1 MKILHTADWHLGR
14 SLGGF
19 SLLEEQRHSIQQILT
34 ELSGNTYDVLII
46 AGDIF
51 DRPVP
56 PVDALSLFDEVLQ
69 TVAEIENLHTII
81 IPGNHDQAERLKFGS
96 SFLKKSGI
104 HVISDLNEVFKPIT
118 LADSNG
124 FEVQFFACP
133 FIECSRARAVWDNP
147 EIKTQEDAYGFL
159 SKEIAKKHPNTNNV
173 IIAHAFVEGAATS
186 DSERVLT
193 IGGSESVSANQFS
206 SFSYTALGHLHRP
219 QKISKDHIRY
229 SGSIYPYSF
238 SEENHEKV
246 FLRVEI
252 DDEGLRVEEK
262 KLNLLRRL
270 RTVKGTLEEIIN
282 ASIDDENKEDFI
294 RIELQDKGL
303 VLDVFQK
310 VANIYPRTI
319 EITRPAFRKTSQME
333 SQIAD
338 RHKATMA
345 EHFDSF
351 FQHVRGEQM
360 PTEEHALLTEIIS
373 ELNGYEN

>member
-14 SLGGF
+14 ALGGF
-19 SLLEEQRHSIQQILT
+19 SLLEEQRHSIQQILA
-34 ELSGNTYDVLII
+34 ELSGNSYDVLII

-96 SFLKKSGI
+96 SFLEKSGI
-104 HVISDLNEVFKPIT
+104 HIISDLKDAFTPIT
-118 LADSNG
+118 LSDSNG

-133 FIECSRARAVWDNP
+133 FVECSRARAVWDTSD
-147 EIKTQEDAYGFL
+147 IKTQEDAYEFL
-159 SKEIAKKHPNTNNV
+159 SNKIAEKFPESNKAL
-173 IIAHAFVEGAATS
+173 IAHAFVEGAATS

-193 IGGSESVSANQFS
+193 VGGSESVSANQFTP
-206 SFSYTALGHLHRP
+206 FLYTALGHLHRP
-219 QKISKDHIRY
+219 QKISTDTIQY
-229 SGSIYPYSF
+229 SGSIFPYSF

-246 FLRVEI
+246 FLSLELDKDGIRI
-252 DDEGLRVEEK
+252 EEK
-262 KLNLLRRL
+262 RLKLLRKL

-282 ASIDDENKEDFI
+282 ASFDDQEKDDFI

-310 VANIYPRTI
+310 VANIYTRTV
-319 EITRPAFRKTSQME
+319 EITRPVFRKTSQVE
-333 SQIAD
+333 SKIAD
-338 RHKATMA
+338 RQKATMT

-351 FQHVRGEQM
+351 FHHVRGESM
-360 PTEEHALLTEIIS
+360 PIEEQELLAEVIT
-373 ELNGYEN
+373 ELNGDEN